1 MRKLVLLFCFLQIA
15 FGSLWAVKAKEPE
28 ERPDAYAYGADE
40 KEGAWWLRAE
50 DLPDVGEEWYLDP
63 EIPQNYV
70 PVLGEEELY
79 MVIGEDGR
87 IEGYRQRIKQED
99 GG

>member
-63 EIPQNYV
+63 EIP
-70 PVLGEEELY
+70 
-79 MVIGEDGR
+79 R
-87 IEGYRQRIKQED
+87 IMFPFLEKKNCIWLSEKMAGLRDTDRE
-99 GG
+99 